1 MLQSVLQTYLEPDQT
16 LKDLST
22 EQVKYLLKFLVCIV
36 LRNFSSS
43 NSSVLFPEGD
53 QRKTEQFI
61 EVLIRDNPL
70 LATSLKILYEDG
82 GLSLDDRKKLLEMG
96 IGRGLLPK
104 DIEEKVLFP

>member
-1 MLQSVLQTYLEPDQT
+1 MLQSVLQTYLEPDQS
-16 LKDLST
+16 LKDLTSD
-22 EQVKYLLKFLVCIV
+22 QVKYLLKFLVCIV
-36 LRNFSSS
+36 LRNFSSTTP
-43 NSSVLFPEGD
+43 SVVFPDGD

-82 GLSLDDRKKLLEMG
+82 GLSLEDRKKLLEMG

-104 DIEEKVLFP
+104 DIEEKILFR